1 MATLI
6 DTLLVSLK
14 LDSGG
19 FANDAKKAT
28 TENDKLA
35 DSIDAL
41 NETLGGVNETLKGT
55 REQQKKA
62 KEQSDSF
69 TKSINNAT
77 KALAGLFTTIFM
89 STGLTKLIED
99 TARSNDQLNF
109 LSKNLGMNATQVKRW
124 QGAAELSGGSA
135 EGMASSMANLNK
147 SLWDLVTVGDTSI
160 LPYFNALNVGV
171 VKSNGELRNLDDI
184 LLDVADS
191 LSQMSRPQAYNF
203 AKNMG
208 FDEGTIN
215 MLLQGRQEMER
226 QLALQKDIVVSSEQE
241 LEISRQLQQQNALV
255 GMQWDGLKTLLGN
268 YLIPYA
274 LKLSATV
281 TGFLGYLNKNRDTA
295 IFIFKALGTV
305 IGVTLIPVV
314 LKAATA
320 FVGLFGAIGLLPA
333 LLLLLGA
340 SLWMLY
346 DDFKKWKEGGES
358 LLGEYWKKWDST
370 ITPILEK
377 LDEFKDWFKESTV
390 GKWFT
395 DQEGNLETWKVAL
408 GGFALW
414 FGGKWAIGILGT
426 LTKVGVG
433 FFRLFGLPGLLVAG
447 AVTAFGL
454 LIKEISDGFDKL
466 DELLD
471 TVGEKT
477 GNIAKAVIALK
488 DPNASKEDKA
498 KALLKAGGSMG
509 ALPGGEFLSLGTGG
523 ISNLWSNTLN
533 ATKRS
538 LNGNGGSNGSFTAT
552 GVEVPHQQK
561 RIYKTDNGDVVREG
575 GDRAWRNNNPSNM
588 IWGKAAQRLGAIGHD
603 EKSAGHVMAI
613 FPNRETGDKARQWM
627 LFESDWAKQLG
638 TKGDYGE
645 GLGYKDKT
653 VAQALT
659 AHSPPESGNDTAA
672 YIRAA
677 LSALGSTDLRMG
689 DLTPAQRD
697 ALLAVIDQKEGQKK
711 GKEYS
716 VNQQNLIEN
725 VKGISS
731 ALNKPLVSG
740 VNNQASNFLGQTNKL
755 QSQPQTVNNKMDIS
769 VGDINVNT
777 TASTVSGISSDA
789 AESIVARVYQMVPS
803 LS

>member
-305 IGVTLIPVV
+305 IGVTLIPIV

-340 SLWMLY
+340 SLWLLY

-358 LLGEYWKKWDST
+358 LLGEYWEKWDST

-426 LTKVGVG
+426 LTKVGAG

-498 KALLKAGGSMG
+498 KAVAKASEDIIPG
-509 ALPGGEFLSLGTGG
+509 AGFLSLGKDG
-523 ISNLWSNTLN
+523 ISNIGKNFLN
-533 ATKRS
+533 AGKKA
-538 LNGNGGSNGSFTAT
+538 LNGKPSSGDSFTAYS
-552 GVEVPHQQK
+552 VEVPNQNK
-561 RIYKTDNGDVVREG
+561 RIYKTDKGDIVRED

-588 IWGKAAQRLGAIGHD
+588 IWGEAARKQGAIGHD

-613 FPNRETGDKARQWM
+613 FPDRETGDKARRWL
-627 LFESDWAKQLG
+627 LFESDGGKSLG
-638 TKGDYGE
+638 TKGDYGA
-645 GLGYKDKT
+645 GIGYQNKT

-677 LSALGSTDLRMG
+677 LAALGSTDLRMG

-697 ALLAVIDQKEGQKK
+697 ALIAVIDQKEGQKK

-755 QSQPQTVNNKMDIS
+755 QSQPQTVNNK
-769 VGDINVNT
+769 VEANFGDININT
-777 TASTVSGISSDA
+777 TASTISGNLEDA
-789 AESIVARVYQMVPS
+789 TQVATRQVYQMVSP
-803 LS
+803 LV

>member
-1 MATLI
+1 
-6 DTLLVSLK
+6 
-14 LDSGG
+14 
-19 FANDAKKAT
+19 
-28 TENDKLA
+28 
-35 DSIDAL
+35 
-41 NETLGGVNETLKGT
+41 
-55 REQQKKA
+55 
-62 KEQSDSF
+62 
-69 TKSINNAT
+69 
-77 KALAGLFTTIFM
+77 M

-171 VKSNGELRNLDDI
+171 VKNNGELRNLDDI

-255 GMQWDGLKTLLGN
+255 DMQWDGLKTLLGN

-305 IGVTLIPVV
+305 IGVTLIPIV

-320 FVGLFGAIGLLPA
+320 FLGLFGAIGLLPA

-358 LLGEYWKKWDST
+358 LLGEYWEKWDST

-426 LTKVGVG
+426 LTKVGAG

-498 KALLKAGGSMG
+498 NAVAKASEDIIPGAG
-509 ALPGGEFLSLGTGG
+509 FLSLGTDG
-523 ISNLWSNTLN
+523 ISNLWANSISAGKKVFGLTSSSSD
-533 ATKRS
+533 T
-538 LNGNGGSNGSFTAT
+538 FTAS
-552 GVEVPHQQK
+552 GVEVPSQNK
-561 RIYKTDNGDVVREG
+561 RIYKTENGDVIREG
-575 GDRAWRNNNPSNM
+575 GSRAWRNNNPSNM
-588 IWGKAAQRLGAIGHD
+588 IWGEAARKQGAIGHD
-603 EKSAGHVMAI
+603 TNAQGHTMAI
-613 FPNRETGDKARQWM
+613 FPNRETGDKARRWL
-627 LFESDWAKQLG
+627 LFESNGGKSLG
-638 TKGDYGE
+638 TKGDYGA
-645 GLGYKDKT
+645 GIGYQNKT

-697 ALLAVIDQKEGQKK
+697 ALIAVIDQKEGQQK

-740 VNNQASNFLGQTNKL
+740 VNNQASNFLGQTNKI
-755 QSQPQTVNNKMDIS
+755 QSQPQTVNNK
-769 VGDINVNT
+769 VEANFGDININT
-777 TASTVSGISSDA
+777 TASTISGNLEDA
-789 AESIVARVYQMVPS
+789 TQVATRQVYQMVSP
-803 LS
+803 LV

>member
-41 NETLGGVNETLKGT
+41 NETLGGANETLKGT

-171 VKSNGELRNLDDI
+171 VKNNGELRNLDDI

-226 QLALQKDIVVSSEQE
+226 QLALQKDIVVSSEQG

-268 YLIPYA
+268 YLIPHA

-305 IGVTLIPVV
+305 IGVTLIPIV

-320 FVGLFGAIGLLPA
+320 FVGLFGAIGLLPV

-370 ITPILEK
+370 ITPILKKLEEFEK
-377 LDEFKDWFKESTV
+377 WFKKTEI

-395 DQEGNLETWKVAL
+395 DQEGNLSNWKLAL
-408 GGFALW
+408 GAFATW
-414 FGGKWAIGILGT
+414 FGVKWAASLLATLGKVSKGIAGVGAAAGRLSTLAKGAGMIGATYAGADLLDSGLNKLFGKFDVFQRARTAPTWGYFWDSFSGDGGDAYWKDGKWIDNRGKGNGQLLSSDTLDIPTGDVTRDALAAKVSLGEMT
-426 LTKVGVG
+426 LES
-433 FFRLFGLPGLLVAG
+433 ANN
-447 AVTAFGL
+447 L
-454 LIKEISDGFDKL
+454 LI
-466 DELLD
+466 
-471 TVGEKT
+471 
-477 GNIAKAVIALK
+477 
-488 DPNASKEDKA
+488 
-498 KALLKAGGSMG
+498 
-509 ALPGGEFLSLGTGG
+509 
-523 ISNLWSNTLN
+523 
-533 ATKRS
+533 
-538 LNGNGGSNGSFTAT
+538 NGNSYNSTQIGNSRG
-552 GVEVPHQQK
+552 E
-561 RIYKTDNGDVVREG
+561 
-575 GDRAWRNNNPSNM
+575 RNNNPLNM
-588 IWGKAAQRLGAIGHD
+588 
-603 EKSAGHVMAI
+603 
-613 FPNRETGDKARQWM
+613 NY
-627 LFESDWAKQLG
+627 AKQSGATLEDG
-638 TKGDYGE
+638 KNARFAKFNTPYD
-645 GLGYKDKT
+645 GLSATVNQLLRYYDGKT
-653 VAQALT
+653 TGKKLQTVEDIIKTWAP
-659 AHSPPESGNDTAA
+659 SSDNNDTDGYTKSVA
-672 YIRAA
+672 
-677 LSALGSTDLRMG
+677 SDLGVSPDQILDLRDPDVMKALMHAMSKVEIG
-689 DLTPAQRD
+689 KSLPYSD
-697 ALLAVIDQKEGQKK
+697 ALIMAAINGSGDPAANAINNAK
-711 GKEYS
+711 GLMS
-716 VNQQNLIEN
+716 TLSNPI
-725 VKGISS
+725 
-731 ALNKPLVSG
+731 VSG
-740 VNNQASNFLGQTNKL
+740 VDGVQASNFINQTNKIR
-755 QSQPQTVNNKMDIS
+755 SQPQTVNNKMDIS

-777 TASTVSGISSDA
+777 TASTVSGVSSDA

-803 LS
+803 LN

>member
-1 MATLI
+1 
-6 DTLLVSLK
+6 
-14 LDSGG
+14 
-19 FANDAKKAT
+19 
-28 TENDKLA
+28 
-35 DSIDAL
+35 
-41 NETLGGVNETLKGT
+41 
-55 REQQKKA
+55 
-62 KEQSDSF
+62 
-69 TKSINNAT
+69 
-77 KALAGLFTTIFM
+77 M

-171 VKSNGELRNLDDI
+171 VKNNGELRNLDDI

-305 IGVTLIPVV
+305 IGVTLIPIV

-320 FVGLFGAIGLLPA
+320 FLGLFGAIGLLPA

-358 LLGEYWKKWDST
+358 LLGEYWEKWDST

-426 LTKVGVG
+426 LTKVSAG
-433 FFRLFGLPGLLVAG
+433 FIRLFGLPGLLVAG
-447 AVTAFGL
+447 AVAAFGL

-477 GNIAKAVIALK
+477 GSIAKAAIVLN

-498 KALLKAGGSMG
+498 KAALKASEDIAPG
-509 ALPGGEFLSLGTGG
+509 AGFLSLGTDG
-523 ISNLWSNTLN
+523 ISNLWANSISAGKKVFGLT
-533 ATKRS
+533 S
-538 LNGNGGSNGSFTAT
+538 SSSDSFTAS
-552 GVEVPHQQK
+552 GVEVPSQNK
-561 RIYKTDNGDVVREG
+561 RIYKTENGDVIREG
-575 GDRAWRNNNPSNM
+575 GSRAWRNNNPSNM
-588 IWGKAAQRLGAIGHD
+588 IWGEAARKQGAIGHD
-603 EKSAGHVMAI
+603 TNAQGHTMAI
-613 FPNRETGDKARQWM
+613 FPNRETGDKARRWL
-627 LFESDWAKQLG
+627 LFESDGGKSLG
-638 TKGDYGE
+638 TKGDYGA
-645 GLGYKDKT
+645 GIGYQNKT

-697 ALLAVIDQKEGQKK
+697 ALIAVIDQKEGQQK

-755 QSQPQTVNNKMDIS
+755 QSQPQTVNNK
-769 VGDINVNT
+769 VEANFGDININT
-777 TASTVSGISSDA
+777 TASTISGNLEDA
-789 AESIVARVYQMVPS
+789 TQVATRQVYQMVSP
-803 LS
+803 LV

>member
-295 IFIFKALGTV
+295 MFVFKALSMV

-333 LLLLLGA
+333 PLLLLGA

-358 LLGEYWKKWDST
+358 LLGEYWEKWDST

-377 LDEFKDWFKESTV
+377 LDEMGDWFIKSDFSRWSRDIDRIKKSFDSIKDSVSSLT
-390 GKWFT
+390 GKLLELIGIDPSKFSADWVFDKIIAGVRRASETLALLLDALNKLT
-395 DQEGNLETWKVAL
+395 DGDFSGAYDSLAGAATTLITGEKDGNIFNAIYGEPTNKYIEEHKANKAL
-408 GGFALW
+408 AYSGM
-414 FGGKWAIGILGT
+414 FGGLREILG
-426 LTKVGVG
+426 
-433 FFRLFGLPGLLVAG
+433 LPSAS
-447 AVTAFGL
+447 
-454 LIKEISDGFDKL
+454 SD
-466 DELLD
+466 
-471 TVGEKT
+471 
-477 GNIAKAVIALK
+477 
-488 DPNASKEDKA
+488 
-498 KALLKAGGSMG
+498 
-509 ALPGGEFLSLGTGG
+509 
-523 ISNLWSNTLN
+523 
-533 ATKRS
+533 
-538 LNGNGGSNGSFTAT
+538 SFTAT
-552 GVEVPHQQK
+552 SVEVPSQNK
-561 RIYKTDNGDVVREG
+561 RIYKTDKGDVVREDG
-575 GDRAWRNNNPSNM
+575 SRAWRNNNPSNM
-588 IWGKAAQRLGAIGHD
+588 IWGEAARKQGAIGHD
-603 EKSAGHVMAI
+603 TNAQGHTMAI
-613 FPNRETGDKARQWM
+613 FPNRETGDKARRWL
-627 LFESDWAKQLG
+627 LFESDGGKQLG
-638 TKGDYGE
+638 TKGDYGA
-645 GLGYKDKT
+645 GIGYQNKT

-659 AHSPPESGNDTAA
+659 AHSPPEAGNDTAA

-677 LSALGSTDLRMG
+677 LAALGSTDLRMG

-697 ALLAVIDQKEGQKK
+697 ALIAVIDQKEGQQK
-711 GKEYS
+711 GKEYY
-716 VNQQNLIEN
+716 VNQAN
-725 VKGISS
+725 
-731 ALNKPLVSG
+731 ALNNIKSFNKQISTPFAAGVGDLAKGFLDQSNALKSQAQTITNNKTDVNVAGITVNTNASTLSG
-740 VNNQASNFLGQTNKL
+740 VSEA
-755 QSQPQTVNNKMDIS
+755 
-769 VGDINVNT
+769 
-777 TASTVSGISSDA
+777 A
-789 AESIVARVYQMVPS
+789 AEESIKRVYQLVPS
-803 LS
+803 IS

>member
-69 TKSINNAT
+69 TKSINNGV
-77 KALAGLFTTIFM
+77 KALATLFSTILVSSGLQ
-89 STGLTKLIED
+89 KLIDD
-99 TARSNDQLNF
+99 TAKANDQLNF

-184 LLDVADS
+184 LLDVSDS
-191 LSQMSRPQAYNF
+191 LSKMSRPQAYNF

-208 FDEGTIN
+208 FDDGTIN
-215 MLLQGRQEMER
+215 MLLQGRREVEEY
-226 QLALQKDIVVSSEQE
+226 LALQKDIVVSSEQE
-241 LEISRQLQQQNALV
+241 LEISRQLNKQNALV
-255 GMQWDGLKTLLGN
+255 SRQWEGLKTLLAN
-268 YLIPYA
+268 YLMPYA
-274 LKLSATV
+274 LKFSETIS
-281 TGFLGYLNKNRDTA
+281 GFLNYLNRNRDTA
-295 IFIFKALGTV
+295 VFVFKAIGTV

-320 FVGLFGAIGLLPA
+320 FIGLFGAIGLLPA

-358 LLGEYWKKWDST
+358 LLGEYWEKWDST

-395 DQEGNLETWKVAL
+395 DQEGNLSNWKLVL
-408 GGFALW
+408 GAFATW
-414 FGGKWAIGILGT
+414 FGGKWAIGILST
-426 LTKVGVG
+426 LTKVGAG

-447 AVTAFGL
+447 AVTAFGWM
-454 LIKEISDGFDKL
+454 IKEIDDGFDKL
-466 DELLD
+466 DKLLD

-477 GNIAKAVIALK
+477 GNIAKAVITLN
-488 DPNASKEDKA
+488 DPNASKEDKFKAVA
-498 KALLKAGGSMG
+498 KASEDIIPGAG
-509 ALPGGEFLSLGTGG
+509 FLSLGKDGAENVVT
-523 ISNLWSNTLN
+523 NLLTAGKKALFAS
-533 ATKRS
+533 
-538 LNGNGGSNGSFTAT
+538 GSSSSFTAS
-552 GVEVPHQQK
+552 GVEVPNQNK
-561 RIYKTDNGDVVREG
+561 RIYKTDKGDVVREG
-575 GDRAWRNNNPSNM
+575 GSRAWRNNNPSNM
-588 IWGKAAQRLGAIGHD
+588 IWGSAAKRLGAIGHD
-603 EKSAGHVMAI
+603 TNAQGHTMAI
-613 FPNRETGDKARQWM
+613 FPNRETGDRARQWM
-627 LFESDWAKQLG
+627 LFESDWAKQLS
-638 TKGDYGE
+638 TKGDYGA
-645 GLGYKDKT
+645 GIGYKDKT
-653 VAQALT
+653 VSQALT
-659 AHSPPESGNDTAA
+659 SHSPPEYNDTAE
-672 YIRAA
+672 YIREALAA
-677 LSALGSTDLRMG
+677 LGGQDKRMG
-689 DLTPAQRD
+689 DLSPSERK
-697 ALLAVIDQKEGQKK
+697 LLLDVIDKKEGWKV

-716 VNQQNLIEN
+716 VNQVNALSNIRAFQKQISTPFAD
-725 VKGISS
+725 GIGGL
-731 ALNKPLVSG
+731 AD
-740 VNNQASNFLGQTNKL
+740 NFLGQTSRL
-755 QSQPQTVNNKMDIS
+755 QNQQQTINNK
-769 VGDINVNT
+769 VEANFGDININT
-777 TASTVSGISSDA
+777 TASTISGNIDDA
-789 AESIVARVYQMVPS
+789 TQVATRQVYQMVS
-803 LS
+803 TMS

>member
-55 REQQKKA
+55 REQQRKA

-89 STGLTKLIED
+89 STGLTTLIED

-171 VKSNGELRNLDDI
+171 VKNNGELRNLDDI

-305 IGVTLIPVV
+305 IGVTLIPIV

-346 DDFKKWKEGGES
+346 DDFKKWQENGKS
-358 LLGEYWKKWDST
+358 LLGKYWKDWEGT
-370 ITPILEK
+370 INSVLKK
-377 LDEFKDWFKESTV
+377 LDEFEKWFKGTAI

-395 DQEGNLETWKVAL
+395 DQEGNLSNWKLVL

-426 LTKVGVG
+426 LTKVGAG

-477 GNIAKAVIALK
+477 GNIAKAVITLN

-498 KALLKAGGSMG
+498 KAVAKASEDIMPG
-509 ALPGGEFLSLGTGG
+509 AGFLSLGRDG
-523 ISNLWSNTLN
+523 ISNLWVNTLN
-533 ATKRS
+533 AAKKS
-538 LNGNGGSNGSFTAT
+538 ISGKSSSGGSFTAT

-561 RIYKTDNGDVVREG
+561 RIYKTDKGDIIREDG
-575 GDRAWRNNNPSNM
+575 SRSWRNNNPGNI
-588 IWGKAAQRLGAIGHD
+588 IWGDYAKSKGAIGHD
-603 EKSAGHVMAI
+603 ENAAGHVMAI
-613 FPNRETGDKARQWM
+613 FPTEEMGRIAKEQ
-627 LFESDWAKQLG
+627 LIFEGSKYKNLKLSQAIERYAPEYNG
-638 TKGDYGE
+638 KGERINDTQQYIKNVLSSVG
-645 GLGYKDKT
+645 
-653 VAQALT
+653 
-659 AHSPPESGNDTAA
+659 GNDRVMSSYNTEE
-672 YIRAA
+672 
-677 LSALGSTDLRMG
+677 
-689 DLTPAQRD
+689 
-697 ALLAVIDQKEGQKK
+697 QKAIIAMMKK
-711 GKEYS
+711 TEDWKPGVEYS
-716 VNQQNLIEN
+716 VNQLNAIN
-725 VKGISS
+725 NAKNISS
-731 ALNKPLVSG
+731 SLNKPIVSG
-740 VNNQASNFLGQTNKL
+740 FDSSKSSNFLNQTNKIR
-755 QSQPQTVNNKMDIS
+755 SQPQTVNNKMDIS

-777 TASTVSGISSDA
+777 TASTISGVSSDA
-789 AESIVARVYQMVPS
+789 GESIFARVYQLVPS

>member
-147 SLWDLVTVGDTSI
+147 SLWDLVTVGETSI

-171 VKSNGELRNLDDI
+171 VKSTGELRNLDDI

-191 LSQMSRPQAYNF
+191 LSQMSRPQAYNL

-268 YLIPYA
+268 YLIPYV

-295 IFIFKALGTV
+295 MFVFKALSMV

-333 LLLLLGA
+333 LLLLLGGA
-340 SLWMLY
+340 IAALY
-346 DDFKKWKEGGES
+346 DDYDKWKKGEKS
-358 LLGEYWKKWDST
+358 LFDWSEWDASITFVLKK
-370 ITPILEK
+370 LK
-377 LDEFKDWFKESTV
+377 AFKEWFQDTTI

-414 FGGKWAIGILGT
+414 FGGKWAVKILAAT
-426 LTKVGVG
+426 TKVGLG
-433 FFRLFGLPGLLVAG
+433 FIRLFGLPGLLVAG
-447 AVTAFGL
+447 TVTALGYV
-454 LIKEISDGFDKL
+454 IAEIDKGFAKL
-466 DELLD
+466 DRLID
-471 TVGEKT
+471 DIGEKA
-477 GNIAKAVIALK
+477 GNIAKAVITLN
-488 DPNASKEDKA
+488 DPNATKEDKA
-498 KALLKAGGSMG
+498 KAILKAGDGIIPG
-509 ALPGGEFLSLGTGG
+509 AGFLSLGTDG
-523 ISNLWSNTLN
+523 ISNLWANSIS
-533 ATKRS
+533 AGKKA
-538 LNGNGGSNGSFTAT
+538 LNGKPSSGDSFTAYS
-552 GVEVPHQQK
+552 VEVPHPAVGNS
-561 RIYKTDNGDVVREG
+561 RGE
-575 GDRAWRNNNPSNM
+575 RNNNPLNM
-588 IWGKAAQRLGAIGHD
+588 NYVGQRNSVLEDGKGARFAKFNTPYDGLSATVNQLLRYYDGKTTGKKLQTVEDIIKTWAPSSDNNDTDGYINRVANELKVLPSQILDLRDPDVMKALMHAMSKVEIGKPLPYPDSLINAAIKG
-603 EKSAGHVMAI
+603 
-613 FPNRETGDKARQWM
+613 TGDPTANAINN
-627 LFESDWAKQLG
+627 AKG
-638 TKGDYGE
+638 F
-645 GLGYKDKT
+645 
-653 VAQALT
+653 
-659 AHSPPESGNDTAA
+659 SS
-672 YIRAA
+672 I
-677 LSALGSTDLRMG
+677 LS
-689 DLTPAQRD
+689 
-697 ALLAVIDQKEGQKK
+697 
-711 GKEYS
+711 
-716 VNQQNLIEN
+716 
-725 VKGISS
+725 
-731 ALNKPLVSG
+731 KPIVSG
-740 VNNQASNFLGQTNKL
+740 FDGGQASNFLSQTNKL
-755 QSQPQTVNNKMDIS
+755 QSQPKVVNNK
-769 VGDINVNT
+769 VEANFGDINIST
-777 TASTVSGISSDA
+777 TASTISGNVDDA
-789 AESIVARVYQMVPS
+789 TQVATRQVYQLISP
-803 LS
+803 LF

>member
-77 KALAGLFTTIFM
+77 KALTGLFTTIFM

-295 IFIFKALGTV
+295 MFVFKALSMV
-305 IGVTLIPVV
+305 IGVTLIPIV

-358 LLGEYWKKWDST
+358 LLGKYWKKWDST

-377 LDEFKDWFKESTV
+377 LDEFKDWFKETTV

-414 FGGKWAIGILGT
+414 FGGKWAIKILGT
-426 LTKVGVG
+426 LTKVGAG

-498 KALLKAGGSMG
+498 KAVAKASEDIIPG
-509 ALPGGEFLSLGTGG
+509 AGFLSLGKDG
-523 ISNLWSNTLN
+523 ISNLWGNTLN
-533 ATKRS
+533 AAKKS
-538 LNGNGGSNGSFTAT
+538 LSGKSASSDSFTAT

-561 RIYKTDNGDVVREG
+561 RIYKTENGDIIREG
-575 GDRAWRNNNPSNM
+575 GSRSWRNNNPGNI
-588 IWGKAAQRLGAIGHD
+588 IWGDYARSKGAIGHD
-603 EKSAGHVMAI
+603 TNAAGHVMAI
-613 FPNRETGDKARQWM
+613 FPTKEAGNAAKDQL
-627 LFESDWAKQLG
+627 LFEGANYRDKKLSEAIKRYAPKYGKNGKQINN
-638 TKGDYGE
+638 TE
-645 GLGYKDKT
+645 
-653 VAQALT
+653 Q
-659 AHSPPESGNDTAA
+659 
-672 YIRAA
+672 YIKNV
-677 LSALGSTDLRMG
+677 LSAVNGQDKKMKDHSLSERK
-689 DLTPAQRD
+689 AI
-697 ALLAVIDQKEGQKK
+697 LAMIETTEDWKPGV
-711 GKEYS
+711 EYS
-716 VNQQNLIEN
+716 VNQLNAIN
-725 VKGISS
+725 NAKSISS
-731 ALNKPLVSG
+731 SLNKPIVSG
-740 VNNQASNFLGQTNKL
+740 FDGSKSSNFLNQTNKVR
-755 QSQPQTVNNKMDIS
+755 SQPQTVNNKMDIS

-777 TASTVSGISSDA
+777 TASTVSGVSSDA

>member
-135 EGMASSMANLNK
+135 EGMASSMANLSK

-305 IGVTLIPVV
+305 IGVTLIPIV

-358 LLGEYWKKWDST
+358 LLGEYWEKWDST

-414 FGGKWAIGILGT
+414 FGGKWVVKILGGFASLSLGAAKWALSLTKAFALVTASAAKFLAKNPWLLMLYSEQTASTEQEDNATRNSNRDNFYRNHAMANLNKKGKPYAEIDVTNEILRMTIAGEMPEPTEDDLNENTTVGRKKDLLKSGAIGVKDNTSDIDDGEVSSKNGERGLRYNSPLNLAYAKQSGAQNDGKGWAKFDRPYDGIRASSRQLMMYYNGT
-426 LTKVGVG
+426 SAAAGYKKLQTVWDIIHQWAPKGHGSNDPAGYSKTVAGRMGVGVNSV
-433 FFRLFGLPGLLVAG
+433 LDLNNPEVMHS
-447 AVTAFGL
+447 
-454 LIKEISDGFDKL
+454 LIKEMSKVENNNKYPYSDALSMAAIKGTGDPTQNVLSNIQSFNKQISTPFAAGVTGLAKGFL
-466 DELLD
+466 DQS
-471 TVGEKT
+471 
-477 GNIAKAVIALK
+477 NALK
-488 DPNASKEDKA
+488 S
-498 KALLKAGGSMG
+498 
-509 ALPGGEFLSLGTGG
+509 
-523 ISNLWSNTLN
+523 
-533 ATKRS
+533 
-538 LNGNGGSNGSFTAT
+538 
-552 GVEVPHQQK
+552 
-561 RIYKTDNGDVVREG
+561 
-575 GDRAWRNNNPSNM
+575 
-588 IWGKAAQRLGAIGHD
+588 
-603 EKSAGHVMAI
+603 
-613 FPNRETGDKARQWM
+613 
-627 LFESDWAKQLG
+627 
-638 TKGDYGE
+638 
-645 GLGYKDKT
+645 
-653 VAQALT
+653 
-659 AHSPPESGNDTAA
+659 
-672 YIRAA
+672 
-677 LSALGSTDLRMG
+677 
-689 DLTPAQRD
+689 
-697 ALLAVIDQKEGQKK
+697 
-711 GKEYS
+711 
-716 VNQQNLIEN
+716 
-725 VKGISS
+725 
-731 ALNKPLVSG
+731 
-740 VNNQASNFLGQTNKL
+740 
-755 QSQPQTVNNKMDIS
+755 QSQTVNNNRTDVS
-769 VGDINVNT
+769 VGGITIHT
-777 TASTVSGISSDA
+777 TATTLSGVNEEA
-789 AESIVARVYQMVPS
+789 AEEATRRVYQLVPTMS
-803 LS
+803 

>member
-55 REQQKKA
+55 RDQQKKA

-171 VKSNGELRNLDDI
+171 VKNNGELRNLDDI

-305 IGVTLIPVV
+305 IGVTLIPIV

-340 SLWMLY
+340 SLWLLY

-377 LDEFKDWFKESTV
+377 LDEMGDWFIKSDFSRWSRDIDRIKKSFDSIKDSVSSLT
-390 GKWFT
+390 GKLLELIGIDPSKFSADWVFDKIIAGVRRASETLALLLDALNKLT
-395 DQEGNLETWKVAL
+395 DGDFSGAYDSLAGAATTLITGEKDGSIFNAIYGEPTNKYIEEHKANKAL
-408 GGFALW
+408 AYSGM
-414 FGGKWAIGILGT
+414 FGGLREILG
-426 LTKVGVG
+426 
-433 FFRLFGLPGLLVAG
+433 LPSAS
-447 AVTAFGL
+447 
-454 LIKEISDGFDKL
+454 SD
-466 DELLD
+466 
-471 TVGEKT
+471 
-477 GNIAKAVIALK
+477 
-488 DPNASKEDKA
+488 
-498 KALLKAGGSMG
+498 
-509 ALPGGEFLSLGTGG
+509 
-523 ISNLWSNTLN
+523 
-533 ATKRS
+533 
-538 LNGNGGSNGSFTAT
+538 SFTAT
-552 GVEVPHQQK
+552 SVEVPSQNK
-561 RIYKTDNGDVVREG
+561 RIYKTDKGDVVREDG
-575 GDRAWRNNNPSNM
+575 SRAWRNNNPSNM
-588 IWGKAAQRLGAIGHD
+588 IWGEAARKQGAIGHD
-603 EKSAGHVMAI
+603 TNAQGHTMAI
-613 FPNRETGDKARQWM
+613 FPNRETGDNARRWL
-627 LFESDWAKQLG
+627 LFESDGGKQLG
-638 TKGDYGE
+638 TKGDYGA
-645 GLGYKDKT
+645 GIGYQNKT

-659 AHSPPESGNDTAA
+659 AHSPPEAGNDTAA

-677 LSALGSTDLRMG
+677 LAALGSTDLRMG

-697 ALLAVIDQKEGQKK
+697 ALIAVIDQKEGQQK
-711 GKEYS
+711 GKEYY
-716 VNQQNLIEN
+716 VNQAN
-725 VKGISS
+725 
-731 ALNKPLVSG
+731 ALNNIKSFNKQISTPFAAGVGDLAKGFLDQSNALKSQAQTITNNKTDVNVAGITVNTNASTLSG
-740 VNNQASNFLGQTNKL
+740 VSEA
-755 QSQPQTVNNKMDIS
+755 
-769 VGDINVNT
+769 
-777 TASTVSGISSDA
+777 A
-789 AESIVARVYQMVPS
+789 AEESIKRVYQLVPS
-803 LS
+803 IS

>member
-1 MATLI
+1 
-6 DTLLVSLK
+6 
-14 LDSGG
+14 
-19 FANDAKKAT
+19 
-28 TENDKLA
+28 
-35 DSIDAL
+35 
-41 NETLGGVNETLKGT
+41 
-55 REQQKKA
+55 
-62 KEQSDSF
+62 
-69 TKSINNAT
+69 
-77 KALAGLFTTIFM
+77 M

-171 VKSNGELRNLDDI
+171 VKNNGELRNLDDI

-305 IGVTLIPVV
+305 IGVTLIPIV

-340 SLWMLY
+340 SLWLLY

-377 LDEFKDWFKESTV
+377 LDEMGDWFIKSDFSRWSRDIDRIKKSFDSIKDSVSSLT
-390 GKWFT
+390 GKLLELIGIDPSKFSADWVFDKIIAGVRRASETLALLLDALNKLT
-395 DQEGNLETWKVAL
+395 DGDFSGAYDSLAGAATTLITGEKDGSIFNAIYGEPTNKYIEEHKANKAL
-408 GGFALW
+408 AYSGM
-414 FGGKWAIGILGT
+414 FGGLREILG
-426 LTKVGVG
+426 
-433 FFRLFGLPGLLVAG
+433 LPSAS
-447 AVTAFGL
+447 
-454 LIKEISDGFDKL
+454 SD
-466 DELLD
+466 
-471 TVGEKT
+471 
-477 GNIAKAVIALK
+477 
-488 DPNASKEDKA
+488 
-498 KALLKAGGSMG
+498 
-509 ALPGGEFLSLGTGG
+509 
-523 ISNLWSNTLN
+523 
-533 ATKRS
+533 
-538 LNGNGGSNGSFTAT
+538 SFTAT
-552 GVEVPHQQK
+552 SVEVPSQNK
-561 RIYKTDNGDVVREG
+561 RIYKTDKGDVVREDG
-575 GDRAWRNNNPSNM
+575 SRAWRNNNPSNM
-588 IWGKAAQRLGAIGHD
+588 IWGEAARKQGAIGHD
-603 EKSAGHVMAI
+603 TNAQGHTMAI
-613 FPNRETGDKARQWM
+613 FPNRETGDNARRWL
-627 LFESDWAKQLG
+627 LFESDGGKQLG
-638 TKGDYGE
+638 TKGDYGA
-645 GLGYKDKT
+645 GIGYQNKT

-659 AHSPPESGNDTAA
+659 AHSPPEAGNDTAA

-677 LSALGSTDLRMG
+677 LAALGSTDLRMG

-697 ALLAVIDQKEGQKK
+697 ALIAVIDQKEGQQK
-711 GKEYS
+711 GKEYY
-716 VNQQNLIEN
+716 VNQAN
-725 VKGISS
+725 
-731 ALNKPLVSG
+731 ALNNIKSFNKQISTPFAAGVGDLAKGFLDQSNALKSQAQTITNNKTDVNVAGITVNTNASTLSG
-740 VNNQASNFLGQTNKL
+740 VSEA
-755 QSQPQTVNNKMDIS
+755 
-769 VGDINVNT
+769 
-777 TASTVSGISSDA
+777 A
-789 AESIVARVYQMVPS
+789 AEESIKRVYQLVPS
-803 LS
+803 IS

>member
-171 VKSNGELRNLDDI
+171 VKNNGELRKLDDI

-295 IFIFKALGTV
+295 MFVFKALSMV
-305 IGVTLIPVV
+305 IGVTLIPIV

-370 ITPILEK
+370 ITPILKKLEEFEK
-377 LDEFKDWFKESTV
+377 WFKKTEI

-426 LTKVGVG
+426 LTKVGAG

-477 GNIAKAVIALK
+477 GNIAKAVITLK

-498 KALLKAGGSMG
+498 KAFLKASEGV
-509 ALPGGEFLSLGTGG
+509 LPGAGFLSFGDDGIKNIVSNISKPFININDGT
-523 ISNLWSNTLN
+523 NT
-533 ATKRS
+533 
-538 LNGNGGSNGSFTAT
+538 
-552 GVEVPHQQK
+552 
-561 RIYKTDNGDVVREG
+561 IGDSRGE
-575 GDRAWRNNNPSNM
+575 RNNNPLNM
-588 IWGKAAQRLGAIGHD
+588 NYVGQKNSVLESGKGARFAKFNTPYDGLSATVNQLLRYYDGKTTGKKLQTVEDIIKTWAPSSDNNDTSSYTKSVASELGVSPSQTLDLRDPDVMKNLMHAMSKVEIGKELPYSDSLIMSAIRG
-603 EKSAGHVMAI
+603 
-613 FPNRETGDKARQWM
+613 TGD
-627 LFESDWAKQLG
+627 
-638 TKGDYGE
+638 
-645 GLGYKDKT
+645 
-653 VAQALT
+653 
-659 AHSPPESGNDTAA
+659 PAA
-672 YIRAA
+672 NAINNA
-677 LSALGSTDLRMG
+677 
-689 DLTPAQRD
+689 
-697 ALLAVIDQKEGQKK
+697 
-711 GKEYS
+711 
-716 VNQQNLIEN
+716 
-725 VKGISS
+725 KGIMSTLS
-731 ALNKPLVSG
+731 RPIVSG
-740 VNNQASNFLGQTNKL
+740 GDNGQASNFINQTNKIR
-755 QSQPQTVNNKMDIS
+755 SQPQTVNNKMDIS

-777 TASTVSGISSDA
+777 TASTVSGVSSDA
-789 AESIVARVYQMVPS
+789 AESIAARVYQMVPS

>member
-305 IGVTLIPVV
+305 IGVTLIPIV

-408 GGFALW
+408 GGFTLW

-426 LTKVGVG
+426 LTKVGTG

-466 DELLD
+466 DEILD

-477 GNIAKAVIALK
+477 GNIAKAVITLK
-488 DPNASKEDKA
+488 DLNASKEDKT
-498 KALLKAGGSMG
+498 KALLKAGDGIVPG
-509 ALPGGEFLSLGTGG
+509 AGLLSLGVEG
-523 ISNLWSNTLN
+523 ITHTFNNTQKLLLSGN
-533 ATKRS
+533 S
-538 LNGNGGSNGSFTAT
+538 LIPS
-552 GVEVPHQQK
+552 V
-561 RIYKTDNGDVVREG
+561 GDSRGE
-575 GDRAWRNNNPSNM
+575 RNNNPLNM
-588 IWGKAAQRLGAIGHD
+588 NYVGQKNSVLESGKGARFAKFNTPYDGLSATVNQLLRYYDGKTTGKKLQTVEDIIKTWAPSSDNNDTDGYTKRVASDLGVSPNQVLDLRDPDVMKALMHAMSKVEIEKPLPYPDSLINAAIKG
-603 EKSAGHVMAI
+603 
-613 FPNRETGDKARQWM
+613 TGDPTANAINN
-627 LFESDWAKQLG
+627 AKG
-638 TKGDYGE
+638 F
-645 GLGYKDKT
+645 
-653 VAQALT
+653 
-659 AHSPPESGNDTAA
+659 SS
-672 YIRAA
+672 I
-677 LSALGSTDLRMG
+677 LS
-689 DLTPAQRD
+689 
-697 ALLAVIDQKEGQKK
+697 
-711 GKEYS
+711 
-716 VNQQNLIEN
+716 
-725 VKGISS
+725 
-731 ALNKPLVSG
+731 KPIVSG
-740 VNNQASNFLGQTNKL
+740 FDGGQASNFLSQTNKL
-755 QSQPQTVNNKMDIS
+755 QSQPKVVNNK
-769 VGDINVNT
+769 VEANFGDINIST
-777 TASTVSGISSDA
+777 TASTISGNVDDA
-789 AESIVARVYQMVPS
+789 TQVATRQVYQLISP
-803 LS
+803 LF

>member
-171 VKSNGELRNLDDI
+171 VKNNGELRNLDDI

-295 IFIFKALGTV
+295 IFLFKALGTV
-305 IGVTLIPVV
+305 IGVTLIPIV

-340 SLWMLY
+340 SLWLLY

-358 LLGEYWKKWDST
+358 LLGEYWEKWDST

-377 LDEFKDWFKESTV
+377 LDEMGDWFIKSDFSRWSRDIDRIKKSFDSIKDSVSSLT
-390 GKWFT
+390 GKLLELIGIDPSKFSADWVFDKIIAGVRRASETLALLLDALNKLT
-395 DQEGNLETWKVAL
+395 DGDFSGAYDSLAGAATTLITGEKDGSIFNAIYGEPTNKYIEEHKANKAL
-408 GGFALW
+408 AYSGM
-414 FGGKWAIGILGT
+414 FGGLREILG
-426 LTKVGVG
+426 
-433 FFRLFGLPGLLVAG
+433 LPSAS
-447 AVTAFGL
+447 
-454 LIKEISDGFDKL
+454 SD
-466 DELLD
+466 
-471 TVGEKT
+471 
-477 GNIAKAVIALK
+477 
-488 DPNASKEDKA
+488 
-498 KALLKAGGSMG
+498 
-509 ALPGGEFLSLGTGG
+509 
-523 ISNLWSNTLN
+523 
-533 ATKRS
+533 
-538 LNGNGGSNGSFTAT
+538 SFTAT
-552 GVEVPHQQK
+552 SVEVPSQNK
-561 RIYKTDNGDVVREG
+561 RIYKTDKGDVVREDG
-575 GDRAWRNNNPSNM
+575 SRAWRNNNPSNM
-588 IWGKAAQRLGAIGHD
+588 IWGEAARKQGAIGHD
-603 EKSAGHVMAI
+603 TNAQGHTMAI
-613 FPNRETGDKARQWM
+613 FPNRETGDKARRWL
-627 LFESDWAKQLG
+627 LFESDGGKQLS
-638 TKGDYGE
+638 TKGDYGA
-645 GLGYKDKT
+645 GIGYQNKT

-659 AHSPPESGNDTAA
+659 AHSPPEAGNDTAA
-672 YIRAA
+672 YIRSA
-677 LSALGSTDLRMG
+677 LAALGSTDLRMG

-697 ALLAVIDQKEGQKK
+697 ALIAVIDQKEGQQK
-711 GKEYS
+711 GKEYY
-716 VNQQNLIEN
+716 VNQAN
-725 VKGISS
+725 
-731 ALNKPLVSG
+731 ALNNIKSFNKQISTPFAAGVGDLAKGFLDQSNALKSQAQTITNNKTDVNVAGITVNTNASTLSG
-740 VNNQASNFLGQTNKL
+740 VSEA
-755 QSQPQTVNNKMDIS
+755 
-769 VGDINVNT
+769 
-777 TASTVSGISSDA
+777 A
-789 AESIVARVYQMVPS
+789 AEESIKRVYQLVPS
-803 LS
+803 IS